1 MKKLRRSKFQA
12 YLDYDSIGFWGHT
25 ISEYRAFL
33 PGWNQRHKILKCQ
46 LRSHLAM
53 RHSCDLESMD
63 KIITHHQHT
72 FDELMLILHMQTRV
86 GINNRNS
93 QVPKISWYTWLKSS
107 RKELRYDTIRFI
119 SDNITMST
127 IMKKRTA
134 TPKKREN
141 KSKNKS
147 KEQFD
152 QDCQP
157 HVCSG
162 TFDINMYGVHHLP

>member
-1 MKKLRRSKFQA
+1 MIVWVFEA
-12 YLDYDSIGFWGHT
+12 IPTVNTG
-25 ISEYRAFL
+25 
-33 PGWNQRHKILKCQ
+33 
-46 LRSHLAM
+46 
-53 RHSCDLESMD
+53 HSCLDGTRGTRYSNASFVVILQWD
-63 KIITHHQHT
+63 THAILSPWINHQHT
-72 FDELMLILHMQTRV
+72 FDELMLTLHMQTRV

-141 KSKNKS
+141 KSENKS
-147 KEQFD
+147 EEQFD

-162 TFDINMYGVHHLP
+162 TFYINMYGVHHLP